1 MEDLQRAKKQKSDR
15 ISQKVEISKAKL
27 KSRARERHVPA
38 SRIERVGHFGAGALS
53 LGKLMT
59 FSQVLTFFK
68 SESYFLGENTHIQT
82 CFKV

>member
-38 SRIERVGHFGAGALS
+38 SRLERVGHFGAGALS
-53 LGKLMT
+53 LGKLMIVFT
-59 FSQVLTFFK
+59 SFGFFSQISI
-68 SESYFLGENTHIQT
+68 SEGKKYSHSNMF
-82 CFKV
+82 

>member
-38 SRIERVGHFGAGALS
+38 SRLERVGHFGAGALS

-59 FSQVLTFFK
+59 FFQVLTFF
-68 SESYFLGENTHIQT
+68 SQIPIY
-82 CFKV
+82 

>member
-1 MEDLQRAKKQKSDR
+1 MEDLQRAKKQKSER

-53 LGKLMT
+53 LGKLMI
-59 FSQVLTFFK
+59 FFT
-68 SESYFLGENTHIQT
+68 SFDFFQSDSYLLCKNTLIQT
-82 CFKV
+82 CLKV